1 MFNDNLA
8 YVSELRA
15 DLSSYTDREL
25 VDEIANQSSKLTGAL
40 SELTSRH
47 YSWVYRICLM
57 RLGNPAYA
65 EDVTQEVFI
74 RLQKYAVG
82 FEHRSTIRTW
92 LYRVAQNQCNT
103 FASKNCQSSFERIE
117 DYYEV
122 LVDSQME
129 HNRSNMELSDL
140 MQHVLSKMTD
150 KCHMIITMRFF
161 YEMSIDEIA
170 KTLNLGLS
178 ATKMRLYRALEQF
191 KLIYMEEVDV

>member
-8 YVSELRA
+8 YVSELGA

-25 VDEIANQSSKLTGAL
+25 VDEIANQSSNLTGAL
-40 SELTSRH
+40 NELTSRH

-57 RLGNPAYA
+57 RLGNPASA

-103 FASKNCQSSFERIE
+103 FASNNCQSSFERIE

-140 MQHVLSKMTD
+140 MQYVLSKMTD
-150 KCHMIITMRFF
+150 KCHTIITMRFF

-191 KLIYMEEVDV
+191 KLIYFEEVDV